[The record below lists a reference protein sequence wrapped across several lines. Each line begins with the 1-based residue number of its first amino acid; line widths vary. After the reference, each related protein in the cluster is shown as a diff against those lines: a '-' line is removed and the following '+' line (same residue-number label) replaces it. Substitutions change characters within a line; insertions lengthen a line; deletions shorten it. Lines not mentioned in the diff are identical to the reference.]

1 MSWAAGRTGSR
12 RVGSGDDE
20 RAGAETRPL
29 TRRLTFR
36 TVRRILAVLLGVL
49 VLAAVAAWCTSA
61 DVRYVVRAGIEEA
74 RILLRRESIAAL
86 VADPA
91 TDPATKA
98 KLELVLA
105 ARAFAADSLVLR
117 ALETYTTYSKVDRDT
132 LVLVLSASRY
142 DRLAEY
148 TWTYPVV
155 GRVPYKGF
163 FDLEGV
169 QKEARRLE
177 RIGMDTYVRPSSA
190 FSTLGYFQ
198 DPLLSTVLREDSV
211 ELVGTVIHE
220 ILHNTVWSAGHVAF
234 NESFAN
240 FVGYRGAEAFFRAR
254 GDQRSAAR
262 AAARWRDELRL
273 GRFYADLAAR
283 LEALYAS
290 GIAEPTLREE
300 RLRIFRLARSDLA
313 GAAGRALE
321 TVDGRALAGRPL
333 NNATVI
339 AQRFYRTN
347 LEAFDRLLDRHG
359 GALMA
364 AVADVRARIG
374 AGGDPWAA
382 LRTEKAP

>member
-1 MSWAAGRTGSR
+1 MKRRITFRLVR
-12 RVGSGDDE
+12 RVVT
-20 RAGAETRPL
+20 A
-29 TRRLTFR
+29 
-36 TVRRILAVLLGVL
+36 LLGVL
-49 VLAAVAAWCTSA
+49 LFAAVAAWYVSP
-61 DVRYVVRAGIEEA
+61 DVRYVVRAGMEEA
-74 RILLRRESIAAL
+74 RILLRRKPIAAL

-105 ARAFAADSLVLR
+105 ARAFAADSLGLR

-132 LVLVLSASRY
+132 LILVLSASRY

-148 TWTYPVV
+148 AWTYPVV

-211 ELVGTVIHE
+211 ELAGTVIHE

-254 GDQRSAAR
+254 GDRRNAAR

-273 GRFYADLAAR
+273 GRFYAELARR
-283 LEALYAS
+283 LEALYAP
-290 GIAEPTLREE
+290 GIAGPTLREE
-300 RLRIFRLARSDLA
+300 RLRIFRLAQSDLA

-321 TVDGRALAGRPL
+321 TVNGRVLAGRPL
-333 NNATVI
+333 NNAAVL
-339 AQRFYRTN
+339 AQRLYRTD
-347 LEAFDRLLDRHG
+347 LEVFDRLLG
-359 GALMA
+359 GHRGDLRATL
-364 AVADVRARIG
+364 ADVQARIS

-382 LRTEKAP
+382 LRAERVR

>member
-1 MSWAAGRTGSR
+1 MKRRITFRLVR
-12 RVGSGDDE
+12 RVVT
-20 RAGAETRPL
+20 A
-29 TRRLTFR
+29 
-36 TVRRILAVLLGVL
+36 LLGVL
-49 VLAAVAAWCTSA
+49 LFAAVAAWYVSP
-61 DVRYVVRAGIEEA
+61 DVRYVVRAGMEEA
-74 RILLRRESIAAL
+74 RILLRREPIAAL

-105 ARAFAADSLVLR
+105 ARAFAADSLGLR

-169 QKEARRLE
+169 QREARRLE
-177 RIGMDTYVRPSSA
+177 RIGMDTYVRPSGA

-211 ELVGTVIHE
+211 ELAGTVIHE

-240 FVGYRGAEAFFRAR
+240 FVGYRGAEALFRAR
-254 GDQRSAAR
+254 GDQRNAAR

-273 GRFYADLAAR
+273 GRFYAELASR
-283 LEALYAS
+283 LEALYAP
-290 GIAEPTLREE
+290 GIAGPTLREE
-300 RLRIFRLARSDLA
+300 RLRIFRLAQSDLA

-321 TVDGRALAGRPL
+321 TVNGRVLAGRPL
-333 NNATVI
+333 NNAAVL
-339 AQRFYRTN
+339 AQRLYRTN
-347 LEAFDRLLDRHG
+347 LEVFELLLG
-359 GALMA
+359 GHRGDLRATL
-364 AVADVRARIG
+364 ADVQSRISV
-374 AGGDPWAA
+374 GGDPWAV
-382 LRTEKAP
+382 LRAERAR

>member
-1 MSWAAGRTGSR
+1 MSWAEGRTGSR
-12 RVGSGDDE
+12 RGGSGDHE
-20 RAGAETRPL
+20 RTVAEGPPL
-29 TRRLTFR
+29 KRRITFR
-36 TVRRILAVLLGVL
+36 LVRRVVTALLGVL
-49 VLAAVAAWCTSA
+49 LFAAVAAWYVSP
-61 DVRYVVRAGIEEA
+61 DVRYVVRAGMEEA
-74 RILLRRESIAAL
+74 RILLRREPIAAL

-105 ARAFAADSLVLR
+105 ARAFASDSLGLR

-169 QKEARRLE
+169 HKEARRLE

-211 ELVGTVIHE
+211 ELAGTVIHE
-220 ILHNTVWSAGHVAF
+220 ILHNTVWSAGHVEF

-254 GDQRSAAR
+254 GDQRNAAR

-273 GRFYADLAAR
+273 GRFYADLAGR
-283 LEALYAS
+283 LEALYAP
-290 GIAEPTLREE
+290 GIAGPTLREE
-300 RLRIFRLARSDLA
+300 RLRIFRLAQSDLA

-321 TVDGRALAGRPL
+321 TVNGGVLAGRPL
-333 NNATVI
+333 NNAAVL
-339 AQRFYRTN
+339 AQRLYRTD
-347 LEAFDRLLDRHG
+347 LEVFDGLLG
-359 GALMA
+359 GHRGDLRATL
-364 AVADVRARIG
+364 ADVQARVS
-374 AGGDPWAA
+374 AGGDPWAV
-382 LRTEKAP
+382 LRAERVR